1 MKRLTIKE
9 AKNYVP
15 YCRTPLAP
23 QPKYYSSYPDKGGWD
38 VVKYYT
44 GRLRQSTEGGKGDQ
58 YVYIMVN
65 PSMPEMLKVGYTK
78 NDPEER
84 AVQLSK

>member
-44 GRLRQSTEGGKGDQ
+44 GRLRQSTEGG
-58 YVYIMVN
+58 
-65 PSMPEMLKVGYTK
+65 
-78 NDPEER
+78 
-84 AVQLSK
+84 